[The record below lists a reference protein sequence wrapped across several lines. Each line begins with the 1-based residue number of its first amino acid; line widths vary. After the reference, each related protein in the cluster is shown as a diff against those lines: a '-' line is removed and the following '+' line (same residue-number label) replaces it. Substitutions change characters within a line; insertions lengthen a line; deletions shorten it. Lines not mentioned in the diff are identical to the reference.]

1 MKTNKIKS
9 TTLILI
15 LGVALVAFTTSCNSG
30 GSKESSGNHSEM
42 QEGHHHDEHEEDHQ
56 HEGEEGEHH
65 HHEEMHQNTSGE
77 VMWMPSGGA
86 FSQQMKLKKGNAS
99 AMGAKVVNVS
109 GAEALSLTT
118 TGENT
123 IMLMDGS
130 YSNLGAELQ
139 FKLSDYKGSL
149 ALLFHYTDD
158 LNYDA
163 LVLNNQSMELHRVI
177 NGKTSVLD
185 SKQASLPSDWANLK
199 LSAAGEHLKGFLNG
213 EQYDH
218 GHAEIRGAGKVGI
231 MLNGKGNVLLKM
243 LTIIPLEE

>member
-1 MKTNKIKS
+1 MQTNKTKS

-15 LGVALVAFTTSCNSG
+15 LGVTLVAFIYSCNSG
-30 GSKESSGNHSEM
+30 GSKESSGNHAETK
-42 QEGHHHDEHEEDHQ
+42 EGHHDEHGEDHH
-56 HEGEEGEHH
+56 HEGVEGEHH
-65 HHEEMHQNTSGE
+65 DEVVYQNTSGE
-77 VMWMPSGGA
+77 VMWMPSGEA
-86 FSQQMKLKKGNAS
+86 FSQQMKLEKGNAP
-99 AMGAKVVNVS
+99 AMEAKVVNVS
-109 GAEALSLTT
+109 GAEALSLTAT
-118 TGENT
+118 RENT

-130 YSNLGAELQ
+130 FSNLGVELQ
-139 FKLSDYKGSL
+139 FKLSDYQGSL

-163 LVLNNQSMELHRVI
+163 LVLNNQLMELHRVI

-185 SKQASLPSDWANLK
+185 SKETTLPSDWANLK

-218 GHAEIRGAGKVGI
+218 GHAVERGAGKVGI
-231 MLNGKGNVLLKM
+231 MLNGKGKVLLKM